1 MILHLT
7 RKEKFTKPFVDF
19 IKENFDIGEHFFL
32 LVGGQNKKEFFIE
45 DDSYIKIISNKKD
58 FLKYFIEFNKKMYKA
73 DKIIIHGLFQPYN
86 IYYLFLNPWLLKKC
100 YWVMWGG
107 DFYFPEKQSW
117 IKKQVI
123 KKMGNFISANQQDM
137 EYITSNYKTDGKN
150 RFYSNFYPICISC
163 TENVIY
169 DDSHNKT
176 IKILVG
182 NSSTEENRH
191 EEVFNILEKYKDNN
205 IELIVPLNY
214 GDENYRDKII
224 DLGNR
229 IFGSK
234 FKPIVD
240 FMNFEEYK
248 KVLQN
253 IDIGIFNHNRQQ
265 GGSNIR
271 LLAGYG
277 KKLYISKEN
286 SFYDELMSNG
296 IRVYNLEN
304 FDLKLIEKEISENN
318 TKIAIKTYSQD
329 SIIISWTEIFNHNT
343 KEVK

>member
-7 RKEKFTKPFVDF
+7 RKEKFTKPFIDF
-19 IKENFDIGEHFFL
+19 IKENFDISEHFFL
-32 LVGGQNKKEFFIE
+32 LVGGQNKKEFYIE
-45 DDSYIKIISNKKD
+45 NNSYIKTISNKKD

-73 DKIIIHGLFQPYN
+73 DKIIIHGLSQPYN
-86 IYYLFLNPWLLKKC
+86 IVYLFFNPWLLKKC

-123 KKMGNFISANQQDM
+123 KKMGNFISSSNQDIQ
-137 EYITSNYKTDGKN
+137 YLISNYKIDIKN
-150 RFYSNFYPICISC
+150 KFYSQFYPNCISC
-163 TENVIY
+163 AENIIY
-169 DDSHNKT
+169 SINYTKT

-191 EEVFNILEKYKDNN
+191 EEVFNILEKYKSKD
-205 IELIVPLNY
+205 IEIIVPLSY
-214 GDENYRDKII
+214 GNEDYKAKII
-224 DLGNR
+224 DLGNK
-229 IFGSK
+229 IFNNK
-234 FKPIVD
+234 FKPIID
-240 FMNFEEYK
+240 FINFEDYK
-248 KVLQN
+248 KILQN

-265 GGSNIR
+265 AGANIK

-318 TKIAIKTYSQD
+318 TRIAIEVYSLN
-329 SIIISWTEIFNHNT
+329 SLIKSWVEIF
-343 KEVK
+343 ES